1 MTPVAAGVVE
11 IMIWG
16 MLAALSM
23 IALLYASQNL
33 GWTRLNLP
41 FLLGSAFTG
50 DRRAANV
57 LGFLLYLVI
66 GWFIAFFYYLIFEV
80 AGGAGWWIG
89 AITGFV
95 HGMLVLTAFF
105 PLLPYVHPR
114 MASEY
119 DGPDVVRRL
128 EPPGVLGLHYG
139 YRTPVIALL
148 AQVMYGAILGAGF
161 SV

>member
-16 MLAALSM
+16 MIAALSM

-41 FLLGSAFTG
+41 FLLGAMFTE

-66 GWFIAFFYYLIFEV
+66 GWFIAFFYYLVFEV
-80 AGGAGWWIG
+80 VGGATWWVG

-95 HGMLVLTAFF
+95 HGMLLLTAFF
-105 PLLPYVHPR
+105 PLLPYLHPR
-114 MASEY
+114 VASEY

-128 EPPGVLGLHYG
+128 EPPGFLGLHYG

-148 AQVMYGAILGAGF
+148 AQVLYGVILGAGF
-161 SV
+161 SL

>member
-1 MTPVAAGVVE
+1 MSPVAAGVVE

-16 MLAALSM
+16 MIAALSM

-41 FLLGSAFTG
+41 FLLGSMFTD

-66 GWFIAFFYYLIFEV
+66 GWFIAFFYYLVFEV
-80 AGGAGWWIG
+80 VGGASWWIG

-105 PLLPYVHPR
+105 PLLPYLHPR

-128 EPPGVLGLHYG
+128 EP
-139 YRTPVIALL
+139 
-148 AQVMYGAILGAGF
+148 
-161 SV
+161 

>member
-16 MLAALSM
+16 MLAAFSM

-66 GWFIAFFYYLIFEV
+66 GWFIAFFYYLIFEL
-80 AGGAGWWIG
+80 AGGAHWWIG
-89 AITGFV
+89 AIIGFV

-105 PLLPYVHPR
+105 PLLPYLHPR

-128 EPPGVLGLHYG
+128 EPPGFLGLHYG

-161 SV
+161 SA

>member
-16 MLAALSM
+16 MIAALSM

-66 GWFIAFFYYLIFEV
+66 GWFIAFFYYLIFELT
-80 AGGAGWWIG
+80 GGAHWWIG
-89 AITGFV
+89 AVTGFV

-105 PLLPYVHPR
+105 PLLPYLHPR

-119 DGPDVVRRL
+119 DGPGVVRRL
-128 EPPGVLGLHYG
+128 EPPGFLGLHYG